1 MACYIATYGLIGLFV
16 LFAVCCLLFSGTA
29 IARFKRASGSC
40 AGTKRQAVGLQPAEA
55 DHVPA
60 WVHGFT
66 NAREAIRW
74 RCLSCHGGK
83 STTEGTTLRVRK
95 DDLKVRDQ
103 KVVVNNAGGARA
115 GGITA
120 PQRSQSRGKRECP
133 EKVPQSQHK
142 GVVWQRT
149 RGKWMARIRIGT
161 KQRHLGSFAKEEHA
175 AAACREAAATIAQGD
190 ALPARP
196 RPAQTSS
203 QHRGVSWHKG
213 RNKASGRWEA
223 KISVDGKRRHLGYFA
238 DEEAAAAACTTAR
251 LGKAAQ
257 ASPTA

>member
-103 KVVVNNAGGARA
+103 KVVVNNAGAF
-115 GGITA
+115 
-120 PQRSQSRGKRECP
+120 C
-133 EKVPQSQHK
+133 
-142 GVVWQRT
+142 
-149 RGKWMARIRIGT
+149 
-161 KQRHLGSFAKEEHA
+161 A
-175 AAACREAAATIAQGD
+175 AFCAVYSVLCILCCVFCAAFCA
-190 ALPARP
+190 
-196 RPAQTSS
+196 
-203 QHRGVSWHKG
+203 VY
-213 RNKASGRWEA
+213 
-223 KISVDGKRRHLGYFA
+223 SVLHSVL
-238 DEEAAAAACTTAR
+238 CI
-251 LGKAAQ
+251 LCCILL
-257 ASPTA
+257 

>member
-29 IARFKRASGSC
+29 IARF
-40 AGTKRQAVGLQPAEA
+40 KRQAVGLQPAEA

-103 KVVVNNAGGARA
+103 KVVVNNAGAFCA
-115 GGITA
+115 AFCAVYSVLHSFI
-120 PQRSQSRGKRECP
+120 K
-133 EKVPQSQHK
+133 
-142 GVVWQRT
+142 
-149 RGKWMARIRIGT
+149 
-161 KQRHLGSFAKEEHA
+161 LG
-175 AAACREAAATIAQGD
+175 
-190 ALPARP
+190 
-196 RPAQTSS
+196 
-203 QHRGVSWHKG
+203 
-213 RNKASGRWEA
+213 
-223 KISVDGKRRHLGYFA
+223 RR
-238 DEEAAAAACTTAR
+238 
-251 LGKAAQ
+251 Q
-257 ASPTA
+257 

>member
-103 KVVVNNAGGARA
+103 KVVVNNAGAFCAAFCAVYSVLCILCCILCCVFCAAFFYKTGSSSITQVARA
-115 GGITA
+115 LA
-120 PQRSQSRGKRECP
+120 ASRHRNDR
-133 EKVPQSQHK
+133 KVE
-142 GVVWQRT
+142 
-149 RGKWMARIRIGT
+149 
-161 KQRHLGSFAKEEHA
+161 AKESVQRRSLRA
-175 AAACREAAATIAQGD
+175 PSTGACVGTRRA
-190 ALPARP
+190 
-196 RPAQTSS
+196 
-203 QHRGVSWHKG
+203 
-213 RNKASGRWEA
+213 ASGR
-223 KISVDGKRRHLGYFA
+223 
-238 DEEAAAAACTTAR
+238 
-251 LGKAAQ
+251 
-257 ASPTA
+257 P